1 MTGGKIGVAGPFSGP
16 RSAYGNLLKAAA
28 AANISPPAHVIFGD
42 DKANPEHA
50 VTVAKSFVDAGV
62 SCVVGHFNSECATA
76 AGEIYR
82 DNLIPFLL
90 PASTKPGLASE
101 INAFRLC
108 PTDDAQVQA
117 MADWIRARHVTFAG
131 VWADETVYGRRLS
144 ALFMTAC
151 SRAGI
156 TVAPVPSGGS
166 ATIEPTVIAFFGA
179 HHAVARSVLDMR
191 QRGSPP
197 FALCCDDCT
206 IDEFKELVEYQHG
219 IFLAIPRPGF
229 EQACEEAFRL
239 LSAIG
244 PEVGGIELQRRLQA
258 HPAFSD
264 YEAVSASFGIREM
277 QRAPSRDQLRA

>member
-1 MTGGKIGVAGPFSGP
+1 MTGARIGVAGPFSGP

-28 AANISPPAHVIFGD
+28 AANISPPARVVFGD

-101 INAFRLC
+101 IKAFRLC

-117 MADWIRARHVTFAG
+117 IADWIRARHVAFAG
-131 VWADETVYGRRLS
+131 AWADDTVYGRRLS
-144 ALFMTAC
+144 GLFMTAC
-151 SRAGI
+151 SGTGI
-156 TVAPVPSGGS
+156 TVAPIPGGGS
-166 ATIEPTVIAFFGA
+166 TTIEPTVIAFFGA
-179 HHAVARSVLDMR
+179 HHAVARSILDMR
-191 QRGSPP
+191 QRGSPS

-206 IDEFKELVEYQHG
+206 IDEFKELVEHQND

-229 EQACEEAFRL
+229 AEACEAAFRL

-244 PEVGGIELQRRLQA
+244 PEAGRIEVERRLQA

-264 YEAVSASFGIREM
+264 YEAVSAGFGICAM